1 MKREMNIKD
10 SFLLFKKLLIK
21 IYNIKAK
28 LIFKEFGHH
37 SKIYWPSEIQNGK
50 YMTIGNY
57 CYIKKYAWI
66 QAIKLDKEPEFK
78 LGDYSYI
85 NRFCQI
91 ALTNSIIIGKSVTI
105 SDNVFI
111 TDCTHGYR
119 DVKIPIMDHSLIELN
134 PVEIGD
140 GSWIG
145 RNASIMGCKIGKNCV
160 IGNSAFVTNDIPDYC
175 VAVGNPAKI
184 VKRYSFEKQ
193 EWLKTDKDG
202 NFLEV

>member
-1 MKREMNIKD
+1 MMKIK
-10 SFLLFKKLLIK
+10 KILIK
-21 IYNIKAK
+21 IYNLKAK
-28 LIFKEFGHH
+28 FIFKEFGDN
-37 SKIYWPSEIQNGK
+37 SKIYWPGEIQNGK
-50 YMTIGNY
+50 YMSIGSN
-57 CYIKKYAWI
+57 CYIKKYSWI
-66 QAIKLDKEPEFK
+66 QAIKITNNDPQFRIGNNSHINRQCQIVISQEMFI
-78 LGDYSYI
+78 GDYV
-85 NRFCQI
+85 
-91 ALTNSIIIGKSVTI
+91 AIG
-105 SDNVFI
+105 DNVFI
-111 TDCTHGYR
+111 ADCTHPYQ
-119 DVKIPIMDHSLIELN
+119 DVSLPIVN
-134 PVEIGD
+134 QPVVLLPKVSIGD